1 MVSSYK
7 RMRRRRLAA
16 AAAFESDRDMTPFA
30 CTRCQQTV
38 FFENHQ
44 CGGCGARLG
53 FVPGLLRLLAWAPDA
68 EADAAAEGD
77 TGAPLRPC
85 ANGTQHG
92 VCNWMLD
99 AGDEHALCRSCR
111 LNLTIPDLSQPGHLD
126 RWARV
131 EQAKRRWLYTLLRLG
146 LAPQPKRGDDDALGL
161 GLHILAPQPGAE
173 PVLTGHAGGLITL
186 NLDEADDVQREVAR
200 AAFGEPWRTLLG
212 HLRHEGAHYLHHRWI
227 AGDAEAEAQFCA
239 AFGDERADY
248 GEALARYHQQGP
260 AAGWESAHISAYAS
274 AHPHEDWAETCAHWL
289 LVTDAVET
297 AAAWGL
303 SLQSAAAQAAPA
315 GQPLRSLSPD
325 ELLLSQ
331 WLPLA
336 QFLNAMN
343 RSLGL
348 RDSYPFLLPPPVVH
362 KMGVAARLLRRAAAS
377 YSESCPPPTA
387 AAAAA
392 ADDGASPSTG
402 DGP

>member
-1 MVSSYK
+1 
-7 RMRRRRLAA
+7 
-16 AAAFESDRDMTPFA
+16 MTPFA

-38 FFENHQ
+38 FFENDQ

-53 FVPGLLRLLAWAPDA
+53 FVPGLLRMLAWAPDA
-68 EADAAAEGD
+68 AAGDPAVGDAP
-77 TGAPLRPC
+77 APLQPC
-85 ANGTQHG
+85 TNGVEHG

-146 LAPQPKRGDDDALGL
+146 LAPQPKQDADDAQGL
-161 GLHILAPQPGAE
+161 GLQILAPQPGAE
-173 PVLTGHAGGLITL
+173 PVLTGHASGLITL
-186 NLDEADDVQREVAR
+186 NLDEADDVQRELAR

-212 HLRHEGAHYLHHRWI
+212 HLRHEGAHYLYHRWI
-227 AGDAEAEAQFCA
+227 AGDAEAEAQFRA

-248 GEALARYHQQGP
+248 GEALARYHEQGP
-260 AAGWESAHISAYAS
+260 AADWPSACISAYAS

-289 LVTDAVET
+289 LVQDAVET

-303 SLQSAAAQAAPA
+303 SLHSAAAQATPA
-315 GQPLRSLSPD
+315 EQPLQALSAD
-325 ELLLSQ
+325 ELLLLQ

-348 RDSYPFLLPPPVVH
+348 RDSYPFLLPPPVVQ

-377 YSESCPPPTA
+377 YSQACPPPTA
-387 AAAAA
+387 PAAPAAEDRSIPA
-392 ADDGASPSTG
+392 PAPTPTG
-402 DGP
+402 DRP

>member
-1 MVSSYK
+1 
-7 RMRRRRLAA
+7 
-16 AAAFESDRDMTPFA
+16 MTPFA

-38 FFENHQ
+38 FFENNQ
-44 CGGCGARLG
+44 CGACGARLG
-53 FVPGLLRLLAWAPDA
+53 FVPGLLQMLAWAPDA
-68 EADAAAEGD
+68 ALGDPAFGDAAV
-77 TGAPLRPC
+77 PLRPC
-85 ANGTQHG
+85 ANGTAHG

-111 LNLTIPDLSQPGHLD
+111 LNLMIPDLSQPGHLD

-146 LAPQPKRGDDDALGL
+146 LPPQPKRDAGDTQGL
-161 GLHILAPQPGAE
+161 GLQILAQQPGAG
-173 PVLTGHAGGLITL
+173 PVLTGHASGLITL
-186 NLDEADDVQREVAR
+186 NLGEADDVQREQAR
-200 AAFGEPWRTLLG
+200 DAFGEPWRTLLG

-227 AGDAEAEAQFCA
+227 AGDAEAEAEFRA

-248 GEALARYHQQGP
+248 GQALARYHQQGP
-260 AAGWESAHISAYAS
+260 AADWPSAYISAYAS

-289 LVTDAVET
+289 LVQDAVQT

-303 SLQSAAAQAAPA
+303 SLHSQAAQATPA
-315 GQPLRSLSPD
+315 EQPLQALSTD

-348 RDSYPFLLPPPVVH
+348 RDSYPFLLPPAVVQ

-377 YSESCPPPTA
+377 YGQPCPPPTVA
-387 AAAAA
+387 AAPA
-392 ADDGASPSTG
+392 ADDGATPSAAPTPTG
-402 DGP
+402 DPP

>member
-1 MVSSYK
+1 
-7 RMRRRRLAA
+7 
-16 AAAFESDRDMTPFA
+16 MTPFA
-30 CTRCQQTV
+30 CSRCQQTV

-44 CGGCGARLG
+44 CGNCGARLG

-68 EADAAAEGD
+68 AIDAPAEGD
-77 TGAPLRPC
+77 SGAPLRPC
-85 ANGTQHG
+85 ANSSQYG

-99 AGDEHALCRSCR
+99 AGDPHPLCRSCR

-146 LAPQPKRGDDDALGL
+146 LSPQPKQGPDDALGL

-173 PVLTGHAGGLITL
+173 PVMTGHATGLITL
-186 NLDEADDVQREVAR
+186 NLDEADDVRREMAR

-227 AGDAEAEAQFCA
+227 AGDAAAADEFRA

-248 GEALARYHQQGP
+248 GDALMRYHREGP
-260 AAGWESAHISAYAS
+260 PGDWASRYISAYAS

-289 LVTDAVET
+289 LVQDAVQT
-297 AAAWGL
+297 AGAWGL
-303 SLQSAAAQAAPA
+303 SLHSAAAQADPA
-315 GQPLRSLSPD
+315 QQPLQALPPD
-325 ELLLSQ
+325 QLLLSQ
-331 WLPLA
+331 WLPVA

-348 RDSYPFLLPPPVVH
+348 SDSYPFLLPPAVVH
-362 KMGVAARLLRRAAAS
+362 KMGVVARLLGRAAAAGGA
-377 YSESCPPPTA
+377 PANPANPANA
-387 AAAAA
+387 AAPAPTVPDA
-392 ADDGASPSTG
+392 GATAVPTPSPPSPTITNG
-402 DGP
+402 